1 MAPIGLKAVVGE
13 SKWSRVSSP
22 QAAATARYLPA
33 ARPPRRLRAGLS
45 LLARPEAAG
54 LGGSRYPGAAFFG
67 GKSLPASCG
76 PRPFFPRS
84 ALPAFLLL
92 PPRLR
97 RIPDPSSHPSPLVH
111 IPLLGLHLHL
121 PPLPSLHVSPFTSP
135 LPPCGLLPSPLS
147 PSFTPS
153 AFSPFPP
160 LFLSPSLFP
169 QAPLFHSSFHPQ
181 SLPLSHP
188 PPWSRDVPDLGLRP
202 PARFPLDPS
211 PGAGAAVPRLRDPPG
226 RAGSARRGA
235 QARRSP
241 AQGPTPCSGREACL
255 FPKAWLCRGRGH
267 PAPPPEPGS
276 WLRGR
281 GLLRVLY
288 RLQSPGRLGEL

>member
-22 QAAATARYLPA
+22 QAAVTAAGEKPGSVPA
-33 ARPPRRLRAGLS
+33 RSAPPPPSRRLRLRAGLS
-45 LLARPEAAG
+45 LPARPEAPG

-84 ALPAFLLL
+84 ALPAFLLF

-97 RIPDPSSHPSPLVH
+97 RIPDPSSHPSPLLP
-111 IPLLGLHLHL
+111 IPLFGLHLHL

-135 LPPCGLLPSPLS
+135 LPPCGLLPSPPS

-160 LFLSPSLFP
+160 LPLAFFIPPSSSVPLLFP
-169 QAPLFHSSFHPQ
+169 SPVPPSFPPSSVE
-181 SLPLSHP
+181 S
-188 PPWSRDVPDLGLRP
+188 
-202 PARFPLDPS
+202 
-211 PGAGAAVPRLRDPPG
+211 
-226 RAGSARRGA
+226 
-235 QARRSP
+235 
-241 AQGPTPCSGREACL
+241 
-255 FPKAWLCRGRGH
+255 
-267 PAPPPEPGS
+267 
-276 WLRGR
+276 
-281 GLLRVLY
+281 
-288 RLQSPGRLGEL
+288 